1 MKISMSAK
9 ERVYIISLIKSD
21 REMIGFL
28 RGFGKETEA
37 DKNKRHFCDNLINK
51 LSIDRKKGMLI

>member
-9 ERVYIISLIKSD
+9 ERLYIISLIKSD

-28 RGFGKETEA
+28 RGFGKATTE
-37 DKNKRHFCDNLINK
+37 DINKRHFCDQLINK
-51 LSIDRKKGMLI
+51 LSIDRKG